1 MYDKP
6 VNTYPS
12 TIKFVPECLMTQEM
26 CDKAVN
32 SCFFIFDSI
41 SNQYKTQE
49 MWSSIICEDSI
60 KILSIMICSWLI

>member
-1 MYDKP
+1 MCNKAVHNYPHALEFVPECYKAQKVCDKA

-32 SCFFIFDSI
+32 RCFFVFDSFP
-41 SNQYKTQE
+41 
-49 MWSSIICEDSI
+49 D
-60 KILSIMICSWLI
+60 

>member
-6 VNTYPS
+6 VKTYPS
-12 TIKFVPECLMTQEM
+12 TIKFVPECLMTQVM

-49 MWSSIICEDSI
+49 M
-60 KILSIMICSWLI
+60 